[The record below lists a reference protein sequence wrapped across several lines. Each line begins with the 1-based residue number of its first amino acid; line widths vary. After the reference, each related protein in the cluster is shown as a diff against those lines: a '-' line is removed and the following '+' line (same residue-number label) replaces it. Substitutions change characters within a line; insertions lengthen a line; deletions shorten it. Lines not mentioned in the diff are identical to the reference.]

1 VFEYLHLAV
10 RSLFQIEPAG
20 AIATSRLMKSLFV
33 LHGVVMLDLIALTLS
48 RAIGLASGGDA

>member
-1 VFEYLHLAV
+1 
-10 RSLFQIEPAG
+10 
-20 AIATSRLMKSLFV
+20 MKSLFV